1 MKGNLLKRSIY
12 LLLVLTMLTSPSAGA
27 ASIEDYTDIDANTM
41 SWAGEALAW
50 GVENGIIRGT
60 SDNTMTPGAPLSLAE
75 FATMLERIILTD
87 EDRAS
92 YDEQM
97 EAEGIDPSSPWPVPE
112 MYYASK
118 SGILRTVADMSHRD
132 IWSRPVN
139 RVNMAVM
146 LSNCLYLVGESWID
160 TTNIEYLIS
169 DWDSIKDTSYE
180 SFVLQCYAKGLLDGV
195 GGGRFDSQGTV
206 TRAAGV
212 VVAQRIMDKDARK
225 VVPSM
230 DPSGPITIY
239 EGRGAVRPAQL
250 GDTYVRPDGT
260 KITLAMHENGVL
272 GWGQGYVD
280 YYSNTLDD
288 HGIPIK
294 IGDMA
299 WVTINGQ
306 DMSGVVYKG
315 TQGVFTA
322 DQWNLVKKSTKPT
335 YNGKTDGETT
345 ADSLWVW
352 FADDSEWA
360 WAGPRI

>member
-1 MKGNLLKRSIY
+1 
-12 LLLVLTMLTSPSAGA
+12 
-27 ASIEDYTDIDANTM
+27 
-41 SWAGEALAW
+41 
-50 GVENGIIRGT
+50 
-60 SDNTMTPGAPLSLAE
+60 MTPGAPLSLAE

-112 MYYASK
+112 MYYATK

-139 RVNMAVM
+139 RANMAVM

-195 GGGRFDSQGTV
+195 GGGRFDSQGRV

-212 VVAQRIMDKDARK
+212 VVAQRITNKDARK

-239 EGRGAVRPAQL
+239 EGRGAVRPPIA
-250 GDTYVRPDGT
+250 GDKYISSNGT
-260 KITLAMHENGVL
+260 QITLTMHENGVL
-272 GWGQGYVD
+272 GWGQLPYID
-280 YYSNTLDD
+280 YLSNTPSDT
-288 HGIPIK
+288 GKAIR
-294 IGDMA
+294 IGGMA
-299 WVTINGQ
+299 FITINGQ
-306 DMSGVVYKG
+306 DMSDMVYEG
-315 TQGVFTA
+315 PQGVFTRK
-322 DQWNLVKKSTKPT
+322 QWYLVQKSTEPT
-335 YNGKTDGETT
+335 YNGKSDGETT

-352 FADDSEWA
+352 NSSLGAWA

>member
-12 LLLVLTMLTSPSAGA
+12 LLLVLTMLTIPSAGA

-230 DPSGPITIY
+230 DPSGPITI
-239 EGRGAVRPAQL
+239 
-250 GDTYVRPDGT
+250 
-260 KITLAMHENGVL
+260 
-272 GWGQGYVD
+272 
-280 YYSNTLDD
+280 
-288 HGIPIK
+288 
-294 IGDMA
+294 
-299 WVTINGQ
+299 
-306 DMSGVVYKG
+306 
-315 TQGVFTA
+315 
-322 DQWNLVKKSTKPT
+322 
-335 YNGKTDGETT
+335 
-345 ADSLWVW
+345 
-352 FADDSEWA
+352 
-360 WAGPRI
+360 